1 MKCLRKGFWICFFPK
16 TKLWIRPSPFWVN
29 FCNKILYKGGN
40 LVPLRLSPPTIS
52 SKKGKKLANFF
63 QSVWWEYADGD
74 PLFITLFSFFFYYWW
89 SSLKMK
95 HYLFN
100 SIPMV
105 LLENQV
111 RGLYQVQPQQRLA
124 KVAVIN
130 PKKTLQSK
138 PFLIRSPADI
148 LMHFYWV

>member
-1 MKCLRKGFWICFFPK
+1 MVIFTKKFGTLDPHLPLWAIVWDKVPK
-16 TKLWIRPSPFWVN
+16 KRVFLTPSLIALN
-29 FCNKILYKGGN
+29 ENTLYKLNTRIG
-40 LVPLRLSPPTIS
+40 LASKPRFLS
-52 SKKGKKLANFF
+52 KGRASQFRI
-63 QSVWWEYADGD
+63 Q
-74 PLFITLFSFFFYYWW
+74 
-89 SSLKMK
+89 
-95 HYLFN
+95 LFN

-105 LLENQV
+105 LLDNQV

-148 LMHFYWV
+148 LMHFYGV